1 MIFVKFTI
9 KEKGIFKIMG
19 NKSAFIAIIGVPNV
33 GKSSLLNALLGQK
46 ISIVSTKPQTTRNRI
61 MGILTQA
68 ETQLVFIDTPGVHT
82 PKTQLGHY
90 MEKSIKNS
98 ILSVDSCLFVV
109 EAGKNLKASELK
121 LIKKLKNLKFPVIL
135 AINKIDVLQ
144 DKSVLMKQISQIS
157 ELINLA
163 AVVPISAK
171 AHDGLDVLLSELK
184 KVATCEGHFFQDDA
198 LTDQPER
205 VIVSEIIREKILQ
218 LIDKEIP
225 HGVAVCVEKM
235 RDRGDGS
242 LMDIDATIYCE
253 KTTHKGILIG
263 KHGTML
269 KKIGSLARSDIE
281 NFFDTKVNLQVW
293 VKVKEDWRNRAGLL
307 KNFGFDEKNFNM

>member
-198 LTDQPER
+198 LSDQPER

-263 KHGTML
+263 KHGTTL

>member
-1 MIFVKFTI
+1 
-9 KEKGIFKIMG
+9 
-19 NKSAFIAIIGVPNV
+19 
-33 GKSSLLNALLGQK
+33 
-46 ISIVSTKPQTTRNRI
+46 

-171 AHDGLDVLLSELK
+171 THDGLDVLLSELK

-218 LIDKEIP
+218 LVDKEIP

>member
-9 KEKGIFKIMG
+9 KKKGILKIMG
-19 NKSAFIAIIGVPNV
+19 NKSAFIAIVGVPNV

-46 ISIVSTKPQTTRNRI
+46 ISIVSAKPQTTRNRI

-98 ILSVDSCLFVV
+98 ILSVDSCLFVI
-109 EAGKNLKASELK
+109 EAGKNLKPSELK

-157 ELINLA
+157 ELIDLT

-171 AHDGLDVLLSELK
+171 THDGLDVLLSELK
-184 KVATCEGHFFQDDA
+184 EVATCEGHFFQDDA

-218 LIDKEIP
+218 LVDKEIP

-293 VKVKEDWRNRAGLL
+293 VKIKEDWRNRAGLL
-307 KNFGFDEKNFNM
+307 RNFGFDEKNFNM

>member
-121 LIKKLKNLKFPVIL
+121 LIKKLIQGSGKVENYVIALKQKPKEKRFSTL
-135 AINKIDVLQ
+135 NKGAELLFLLFLQ
-144 DKSVLMKQISQIS
+144 
-157 ELINLA
+157 EL
-163 AVVPISAK
+163 
-171 AHDGLDVLLSELK
+171 
-184 KVATCEGHFFQDDA
+184 
-198 LTDQPER
+198 
-205 VIVSEIIREKILQ
+205 
-218 LIDKEIP
+218 
-225 HGVAVCVEKM
+225 
-235 RDRGDGS
+235 
-242 LMDIDATIYCE
+242 
-253 KTTHKGILIG
+253 
-263 KHGTML
+263 
-269 KKIGSLARSDIE
+269 
-281 NFFDTKVNLQVW
+281 
-293 VKVKEDWRNRAGLL
+293 
-307 KNFGFDEKNFNM
+307 

>member
-19 NKSAFIAIIGVPNV
+19 NKSAFIAIVGVPNV

-98 ILSVDSCLFVV
+98 ILSVDSCLFVI
-109 EAGKNLKASELK
+109 EAGKNLKPSELK

-171 AHDGLDVLLSELK
+171 THDGLDVLLSELK

-218 LIDKEIP
+218 LVDKEIP

>member
-171 AHDGLDVLLSELK
+171 THDGLDVLLSELK

-218 LIDKEIP
+218 LVDKEIP

>member
-171 AHDGLDVLLSELK
+171 THDGLDVLLSELK

-218 LIDKEIP
+218 LVDKEIP

-293 VKVKEDWRNRAGLL
+293 VKIKEDWRNRAGLL
-307 KNFGFDEKNFNM
+307 RNFGFDEKNFNM